1 MMAGL
6 PGTGIGGMFYVGLT
20 LAMPFRELYR
30 AVRGKSN
37 AQRWSFI
44 GIQLGFVVAIVA
56 GMWGEAWALG
66 RLIEWCATLDWM
78 GSGWQHS
85 MTQAKMMSYVI
96 PGGALIC
103 LASVVALFFGLK
115 LVVKLG
121 EKSRKVAATTA
132 ADMQGEA
139 A

>member
-1 MMAGL
+1 
-6 PGTGIGGMFYVGLT
+6 MFYVGLT

-44 GIQLGFVVAIVA
+44 GVQLGFVVAIVA

-66 RLIEWCATLDWM
+66 KLIEWCATLNFL
-78 GSGWQHS
+78 GSGWQQS
-85 MTQAKMMSYVI
+85 MTRAKMMSYVI

-103 LASVVALFFGLK
+103 LASVVALFYGLR
-115 LVVKLG
+115 LIVKLG
-121 EKSRKVAATTA
+121 EKSRKVAPTTPPVKLQRKA
-132 ADMQGEA
+132 A
-139 A
+139 

>member
-1 MMAGL
+1 
-6 PGTGIGGMFYVGLT
+6 MFYVGLT

-44 GIQLGFVVAIVA
+44 GIQLGFVVAIAA

-66 RLIEWCATLDWM
+66 RLIEWCATLNFM
-78 GSGWQHS
+78 GAGWQHS

-103 LASVVALFFGLK
+103 LASVVALFYGLR

-121 EKSRKVAATTA
+121 EKSRTTTPTTPPVNI
-132 ADMQGEA
+132 QREA

>member
-37 AQRWSFI
+37 RQRWSFI
-44 GIQLGFVVAIVA
+44 AVQLGFVVAIAA

-66 RLIEWCATLDWM
+66 KLIEWCATLDFL
-78 GSGWQHS
+78 GLGWQQS
-85 MTQAKMMSYVI
+85 MARARMMSYVI

-103 LASVVALFFGLK
+103 LASVVALFYGLR
-115 LVVKLG
+115 LIVKLG
-121 EKSRKVAATTA
+121 DKSRKVAPATA
-132 ADMQGEA
+132 ASVQREA
-139 A
+139 V

>member
-44 GIQLGFVVAIVA
+44 AVQLGFVVAIAA

-66 RLIEWCATLDWM
+66 KLIEWCATLDWL
-78 GSGWQHS
+78 GAGWQES
-85 MTQAKMMSYVI
+85 MTRARMMSYVI

-121 EKSRKVAATTA
+121 EKSRKVAPTA
-132 ADMQGEA
+132 PADAQREA

>member
-1 MMAGL
+1 
-6 PGTGIGGMFYVGLT
+6 MFYVGLT

-66 RLIEWCATLDWM
+66 RLIEWCATLDFM
-78 GSGWQHS
+78 GGSWQHS

-103 LASVVALFFGLK
+103 LASVVALFYGLR

-121 EKSRKVAATTA
+121 EKKQTVSPTTPPVNI
-132 ADMQGEA
+132 QREA

>member
-1 MMAGL
+1 
-6 PGTGIGGMFYVGLT
+6 MFYVGLT

-44 GIQLGFVVAIVA
+44 GVQLGFVVAIVA

-66 RLIEWCATLDWM
+66 KLIEWCATLNFL
-78 GSGWQHS
+78 GSGWQQS

-103 LASVVALFFGLK
+103 LASVVALFYGLR
-115 LVVKLG
+115 LIVKLG
-121 EKSRKVAATTA
+121 EKSRKVAPTTPPVKLQRKA
-132 ADMQGEA
+132 A
-139 A
+139 